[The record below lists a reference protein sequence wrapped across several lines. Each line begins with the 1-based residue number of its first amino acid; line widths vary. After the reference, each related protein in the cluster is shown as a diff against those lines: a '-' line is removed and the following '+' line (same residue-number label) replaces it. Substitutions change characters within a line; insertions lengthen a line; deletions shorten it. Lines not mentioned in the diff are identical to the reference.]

1 MADAQFV
8 TGQQTAASST
18 NKVLRSTY
26 MLLSMTLVFSAMMA
40 GVAMAINAPYMGWI
54 PLIVAFGLLF
64 AINKMRNSAWSMA
77 NPELSYADRRRNSGG
92 PHGTR
97 TDRNDFLFLVWLRP
111 DNEERFLIHVRL
123 PDDRHVGRHW
133 QHRSVVRGQHDGLGN
148 IRIAPCHFSGDCHS
162 HVRFYSV

>member
-40 GVAMAINAPYMGWI
+40 
-54 PLIVAFGLLF
+54 
-64 AINKMRNSAWSMA
+64 
-77 NPELSYADRRRNSGG
+77 NPELSYADRWRNSGSR
-92 PHGTR
+92 HSAR
-97 TDRNDFLFLVWLRP
+97 TNRNDFLFPLRLRS
-111 DNEERFLIHVRL
+111 DNEERFLIYVRL
-123 PDDRHVGRHW
+123 PDDWDVGRDW

-148 IRIAPCHFSGDCHS
+148 IRAAPCHFSGDCHS
-162 HVRFYSV
+162 HVRFHSV